1 MSSLS
6 VGVYVHWRKTGALE
20 SLKALLSA
28 LAAVGMRAL
37 VEEQAAHCISVQ
49 GYPLEIIA
57 KESDLFIVLGGD
69 GTLLR
74 LIRDLRG
81 QVRPI
86 MGINFGTLGFLTAFS
101 GREFQEALRALQEGN
116 YRVDE
121 RTLLE
126 VGVIR
131 QGESVFRQL
140 GLNDVVLTRG
150 DRLRL
155 VQVEVQIDGELLSE
169 YNADGLIVATSTGS
183 TAYSLSAG
191 GPIVMPNSGVLVV
204 TPICPHALTNRS
216 VVVSNRSMITVKASR
231 GEFPLM
237 LSVDGQDSGQV
248 LVDDLVK
255 VAAGEQKVPL
265 LFPRQ
270 FTFADIL
277 RSKLGWSGSNI

>member
-1 MSSLS
+1 MSPLS
-6 VGVYVHWRKTGALE
+6 VGVYVHWRKTGAID

-28 LAAVGMRAL
+28 LDAVGMRAL
-37 VEEQAAHCISVQ
+37 VEEHAARCISVK
-49 GYPLEIIA
+49 GYPLETVA
-57 KESDLFIVLGGD
+57 AESDLIIVLGGD
-69 GTLLR
+69 GTILR

-81 QVRPI
+81 DVRPI

-101 GREFQEALRALQEGN
+101 GPGFHEALKAVQEGN

-126 VGVIR
+126 VSVIR
-131 QGESVFRQL
+131 EDEVVLRQL

-150 DRLRL
+150 ERSRL

-191 GPIVMPNSGVLVV
+191 GPIVMPRSGVLVV

-216 VVVSNRSMITVKASR
+216 VVVSNRSLITVRASR

-248 LVDDLVK
+248 MPSDLVK
-255 VAAGEQKVPL
+255 VAAGDRRVPL
-265 LFPRQ
+265 LFPRH

-277 RSKLGWSGSNI
+277 RSKLRWSGSNI